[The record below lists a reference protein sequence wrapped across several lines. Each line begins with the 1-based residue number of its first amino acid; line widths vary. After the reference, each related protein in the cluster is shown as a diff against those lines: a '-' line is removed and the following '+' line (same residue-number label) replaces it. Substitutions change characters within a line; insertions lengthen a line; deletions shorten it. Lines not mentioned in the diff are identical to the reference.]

1 MMEIPGIRARFGRM
15 SAEFQRS
22 KGPAFR
28 GRDAILAGCA
38 IAMSAMAGAADRYA
52 CTVSPSSRITQ
63 STRLSLPLAGTWIG
77 DYDATTNPGGTRTIP
92 GLFGGSGNNAI
103 PYSMTIRPEI
113 AIDQAVPTGGFTV
126 SIDAATGAI
135 SISGLT
141 IDLLG
146 ASQGAVGTSI
156 LLTYS
161 TFRSVSPSSTFIGIS
176 NLEIP
181 LDAGTLDRADAVQT
195 GPATG
200 TATQGRDGS
209 WSFALAVPVDIAVA
223 GSAAGTPFASTAP
236 GALALAGSIVL
247 DGDQLTLAS
256 SGAVDESTAVPA
268 APPIVDVPIP
278 LPTSHPPGATANLQL
293 IGTFTEGTA
302 TTVASA
308 SLDASGTRITVPGD
322 LNGDGV
328 VNGIDLGILLGAWG
342 ARGPADLNADGVV
355 NGIDLGILL
364 GNWS

>member
-1 MMEIPGIRARFGRM
+1 M
-15 SAEFQRS
+15 
-22 KGPAFR
+22 
-28 GRDAILAGCA
+28 L
-38 IAMSAMAGAADRYA
+38 AMSASAGAADRFA
-52 CTVSPSSRITQ
+52 CVVSPTSRITQ
-63 STRLSLPLAGTWIG
+63 STRLDLPLSGTWIG
-77 DYDATTNPGGTRTIP
+77 DYDAATNPGGTRTIP

-103 PYSMTIRPEI
+103 PYSMVIRPEI

-126 SIDAATGAI
+126 SIDTATGAV
-135 SISGLT
+135 SISGLS

-146 ASQGAVGTSI
+146 AGEGAVATSI

-161 TFRSVSPSSTFIGIS
+161 TFRTVSPNSTFIGIS

-181 LDAGTLDRADAVQT
+181 LDAGTLDEADAIQA

-209 WSFALAVPVDIAVA
+209 WSFSLAVPVDISVS

-236 GALALAGSIVL
+236 GALVLAGSIVI
-247 DGDQLTLAS
+247 DGDQLSLAS
-256 SGAVDESTAVPA
+256 SGQVDESTSVPA
-268 APPIVDVPIP
+268 APPIAGVPFP
-278 LPTSHPPGATANLQL
+278 LPTILPPGATANLL
-293 IGTFTEGTA
+293 LSGAFAEGTA
-302 TTVASA
+302 TTAATA
-308 SLDASGTRITVPGD
+308 SLQAAGTRITVPGD

-342 ARGPADLNADGVV
+342 ARGAADLNADGVV